1 MTYGIL
7 ASQSCLL
14 TKIAHALQEK
24 TKKAY
29 TVDRL
34 SDHLKDGI
42 NDKAM
47 AAYLNDVR
55 KMVPSEPV
63 VHIDDSDVI
72 KPDGYHFEALGTV
85 RDGSKSTTKKC
96 VYAKGYYITEAC
108 VLTDSNHPASIY
120 SRIHSS
126 HEKGFT
132 SVNHITFEAIDRS
145 VKLLKNATFV
155 MDRGYD
161 DNKISK
167 KLWGLEQDFVI
178 RLTQKRKLF
187 FHRKW
192 VHSTKLCAERKGKV
206 KMTRKAAANTLLKS
220 VLDAA
225 RSIKDTVHFLYYR
238 ISYGIAEILKYARVG
253 IRDWFK
259 PKRTDQNQLRF
270 RLSA

>member
-1 MTYGIL
+1 M
-7 ASQSCLL
+7 L
-14 TKIAHALQEK
+14 TKIARALQEK

-34 SDHLKDGI
+34 SGHLKDGV
-42 NDKAM
+42 DAKAV
-47 AAYLNDVR
+47 AVYLNYVR

-85 RDGSKSTTKKC
+85 RDGSKSTTKNC
-96 VYAKGYYITEAC
+96 VYAKGYYVIEAC

-126 HEKGFT
+126 HEKEFT
-132 SVNHITFEAIDRS
+132 SVNHITFETIDRS

-161 DNKISK
+161 DNKIFQ
-167 KLWGLEQDFVI
+167 KLWDLDQDFVI

-187 FHRKW
+187 FIGNGFQQPNS
-192 VHSTKLCAERKGKV
+192 VRKGK
-206 KMTRKAAANTLLKS
+206 
-220 VLDAA
+220 A
-225 RSIKDTVHFLYYR
+225 RSK
-238 ISYGIAEILKYARVG
+238 
-253 IRDWFK
+253 
-259 PKRTDQNQLRF
+259 
-270 RLSA
+270 